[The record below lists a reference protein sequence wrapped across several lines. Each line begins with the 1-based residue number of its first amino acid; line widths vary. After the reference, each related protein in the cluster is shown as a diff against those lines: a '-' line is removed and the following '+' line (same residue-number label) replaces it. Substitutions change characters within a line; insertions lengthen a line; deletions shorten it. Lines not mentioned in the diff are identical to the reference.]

1 MERVSNAPALE
12 DEKGRQKA
20 ILNSKKAIDL
30 FKKYDIMYFVRI
42 GDDGFFHGNK
52 LPYTV
57 VY

>member
-1 MERVSNAPALE
+1 MKKTTKSNP
-12 DEKGRQKA
+12 KF
-20 ILNSKKAIDL
+20 KKAIDL
-30 FKKYDIMYFVRI
+30 FKKYDIMYFVRM